1 MCLKAEFECQQQLLI
16 KQHRSLNLAV
26 LQQILTKLKDL
37 KKIVVQI
44 SCPQERLQDLL
55 SLQKL
60 SGWGYELSI
69 TTEAGKVTYLNA
81 HPEAVKFCKKKMPGE
96 IHRQPMTMLLLVG
109 NHHSQNIQLMK
120 FILLSSR
127 TRKK

>member
-55 SLQKL
+55 RLAKI
-60 SGWGYELSI
+60 E
-69 TTEAGKVTYLNA
+69 
-81 HPEAVKFCKKKMPGE
+81 
-96 IHRQPMTMLLLVG
+96 RVG
-109 NHHSQNIQLMK
+109 GMMV
-120 FILLSSR
+120 
-127 TRKK
+127 